1 MLYHIV
7 SLTYKNHN
15 FIMQNI
21 YMNLIIIIITDVTF
35 VIVKILDHIC
45 LQIQSIWIQEI
56 NWSKNN
62 EKNMISYK

>member
-21 YMNLIIIIITDVTF
+21 YVNLIIIITDVTF

-62 EKNMISYK
+62 EKNISYK